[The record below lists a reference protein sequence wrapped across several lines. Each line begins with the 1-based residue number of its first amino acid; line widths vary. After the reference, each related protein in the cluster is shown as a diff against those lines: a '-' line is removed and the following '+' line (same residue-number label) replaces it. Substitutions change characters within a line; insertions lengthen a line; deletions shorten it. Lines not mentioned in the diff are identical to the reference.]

1 MSMPVFESRR
11 PPIARLVGFSVL
23 LIAVSWG
30 LGAFAAFPW
39 TASDPQSAVVRVAL
53 KHVASFEHEVAEKSK
68 EELDKLPRHMRPQ
81 SQERSR
87 TGRRVQSV
95 LTVTVDGQPI
105 LRKSFAPG
113 GLRGDGPTFA
123 YEEVPVTPGR
133 HRLEVTLADGHA
145 DRDALTPRR
154 WTLEQDLEVRAGQ
167 APLIEFSED
176 AGLRLR

>member
-11 PPIARLVGFSVL
+11 PPIARLVGFSAL

-53 KHVASFEHEVAEKSK
+53 KHVASFEHEVAEKPK

-95 LTVTVDGQPI
+95 LTVTVDGQSI

-133 HRLEVTLADGHA
+133 HRLQVTLVDGHA

-154 WTLEQDLEVRAGQ
+154 WTLEEDLDVRPGQ